1 MPWPLASDFQT
12 ILQNPKIAF
21 RDPYLR
27 SCSIERD
34 ARGQP
39 RAWAGQFAVVYKG
52 VDTHGKPVAIR
63 VFSTESPHRR
73 DRYAQIGDYLSGRQL
88 HSLVSFEYRDDEIRS
103 LADGNRY
110 PIVLMTW
117 VEGETLFERVQ
128 SHCRSGDRTALWQA
142 AQKWPALVAEL
153 SQQQIAH
160 GDLQHANIMVTPDG
174 EIKLVDYDGMC
185 VPALIG
191 ADCLETGTPPYQHPL
206 RSLNAR
212 LSARL
217 DDFSALVIY
226 VALHALA
233 HDPALWEKYIE
244 KPRND
249 KLLFREDDFHFP
261 HKSAL
266 RRDLFNLG
274 EPNLRYASERLFAA
288 AAGGMDDVPSLEEVI
303 QDQPMPAAADPAS
316 RPMTIHPVPDT
327 VPSDTARP
335 GKFGTRMGSM
345 KPAISRTVP
354 LPRVPG
360 YELISE
366 IGKGLNGTVVLA
378 TSESTGQQV
387 AVKLMPINAPS
398 TEIVRRRFLLEMD
411 REACVRGP
419 NIVGQVERGMIGHS
433 FYFVSDYCNGGN
445 LLDRMAEGGGKFLV
459 PALRPVMQQCLDA
472 LKCAHLHRLVH
483 GNITPRNV
491 LFAGSGQTK
500 IAKIS
505 DFGLSMRF
513 ERSFAKPPSRSID
526 LQVAGFMP
534 RERFTSEHGLNSK
547 SDLWSLAAVFYYA
560 LSGCYPWEFGEGDPR
575 DVIVREEPVPLSV
588 RESAVSARV
597 AEVID
602 RALRVNPAQ
611 RFSGAS
617 EMKSACDAAFGT
629 GS

>member
-52 VDTHGKPVAIR
+52 VDAQGKPVAIR
-63 VFSTESPHRR
+63 VFSTESPQRR

-88 HSLVSFEYRDDEIRS
+88 DSLVTFEYRDDEIRS
-103 LADGNRY
+103 LADGKRY
-110 PIVLMTW
+110 PVVLMTW

-128 SHCRSGDRTALWQA
+128 SQCRSGDRSTLWRT

-160 GDLQHANIMVTPDG
+160 GDLQHANIMVTRDG
-174 EIKLVDYDGMC
+174 QMKLVDYDGMC

-191 ADCLETGTPPYQHPL
+191 ADCLEAGTPPYQHPL
-206 RSLNAR
+206 RSLRAR

-226 VALHALA
+226 VALRALA

-244 KPRND
+244 RPRND

-266 RRDLFNLG
+266 RRDLFTLG
-274 EPNLRYASERLFAA
+274 EPNLSYAAERLFAA

-303 QDQPMPAAADPAS
+303 KDQPMPAAAGPVS
-316 RPMTIHPVPDT
+316 RQPITIHAAPDT
-327 VPSDTARP
+327 VRP
-335 GKFGTRMGSM
+335 GRAGTHVGSM
-345 KPAISRTVP
+345 KPAVSRTVS

-366 IGKGLNGTVVLA
+366 IGKGPNGTVFLA
-378 TSESTGQQV
+378 ASESTGQQV
-387 AVKLMPINAPS
+387 AVKLMPINATS

-411 REACVRGP
+411 REARVRGQS
-419 NIVGQVERGMIGHS
+419 IVGQVERGMFGHL
-433 FYFVSDYCNGGN
+433 FYFVSDYCDGGN
-445 LLDRMAEGGGKFLV
+445 LLDRMAEGGGRILV

-491 LFAGSGQTK
+491 LFAGSGQTT

-505 DFGLSMRF
+505 DFGLSLRF
-513 ERSFAKPPSRSID
+513 ERSFAGPPSRSLD
-526 LQVAGFMP
+526 LEVAGFMP

-560 LSGCYPWEFGEGDPR
+560 LSGRYPWEFGDGDPR
-575 DVIVREEPVPLSV
+575 DVIVREEPVPLSM

-602 RALRVNPAQ
+602 RALRVNPAH

-617 EMKSACDAAFGT
+617 EMKYACDEAF
-629 GS
+629 SAVS